1 MTDADSG
8 SGGGPGPPPDI
19 SSLKENFNQQQA
31 KISALKELVRQSEVN
46 QGKNTASAQEKVKNI
61 AQRLSHLKS
70 KATKSR
76 QSGVGRWNTSS
87 DENESI
93 LDRAIS
99 EKPEGTTIQSDDVI
113 PPAEIARARSETP
126 GSEKIQ
132 LLRKQMEQNR
142 LKMAERENS
151 KRGIEELVTQLKAKV
166 DSSKTSLEKTSQ
178 LGRSVGDLSV
188 WSTKD
193 RHMSSSDL
201 SSYGMPTTFEKERLK
216 FLERRVREL
225 EIEMKNKE
233 NEFLTRNADSEH
245 LMNAKR
251 LESRILDLEE
261 ALKEKECVIDA
272 RTQAVSLLSEN
283 LSLKGKNTVDL
294 LEETKLEMQ
303 EMQKK
308 FIEAEN
314 GYRVEIERLKSEIDE
329 KSIKIENMD
338 QVNDILET
346 ARFDLT
352 VKNSELE
359 EKFDGVQDFSNKL
372 SELNKINH
380 SLQQRIATLESE
392 KKTEESVDELQTAIE
407 KLQIENDAL
416 KKMLQHSEDAAD
428 ETDVSL
434 LDKIRSL
441 ENVISS
447 QSEDIDKH
455 LSTIERLE
463 NSLQEKTI
471 EYNVLTANF
480 SVLQEKV
487 KSAGP
492 KSLFSMST
500 DEEAEA
506 EITKL
511 KSQLDEA
518 NKSMIKT
525 KLKAKQLQK
534 QLDSVKKSSNSSAD
548 VIRLTEE
555 NQILQQQVAEMK
567 TSLAADGKSS
577 SSPDTDLEKKIKIL
591 ETTCQNQV
599 SAILLLEEQKI
610 DMTADLQ
617 TTKTELTSLK
627 DHIKGT
633 DDEEHTAMVTS
644 HMDNIE
650 MEEKIDQHLRQNDL
664 LKAEV
669 DRLMEEKLDLSS
681 KLTAY
686 MTENMELLEKLD
698 KISKGSSAES
708 IELIENLTHQ
718 EKLEME
724 EFQKGLHPIVD
735 ASEGDT
741 SVMSADLSESLV
753 KLREE
758 SSELMH
764 KIEMFTSERREVL
777 DKVEDLK
784 MENSNLVQEVDV
796 LKVEKE
802 KILTDFNALQEELT
816 TVKESLK
823 ATEAERAEL
832 LGNVKDLSENRS
844 KLQDEL
850 NSLIKCR
857 NVTVDDV
864 HQASF
869 SSESSVEVTNDDYE
883 KALKGLEIELENY
896 KKSKDKSV
904 KSKKLAKEAKNVYE
918 LLKKLLNDYENGA
931 KQVAELKAEIGRIN
945 LQQQEERIK
954 LLLTDEVDKISESKS
969 KEELRLQRGELERV
983 TAAMQDLQLNY
994 EKLQTQLDEKD
1005 ALLRSADENSTE
1017 SETLMLR
1024 NENDRLKE
1032 KVAEIERT
1040 LHFDHETIEQK
1051 TQELIQLKLE
1061 FDNRVDTANKEIDI
1075 LKKLTAEQKDQL
1087 IATLTEHE
1095 TEINEKVAKIDEL
1108 ELKLQEMSKEVEEA
1122 KNQFTA
1128 SRDEYVEQLQ
1138 GKVAALKTIFDENN
1152 DLLEEQANEL
1162 RNKQE
1167 TIESLNGQIM
1177 ELYKVME
1184 ENANKVIEK
1193 EDEVNYLQELIDR
1206 NEQQVQ
1212 TLKDKCSTL
1221 DNVVRKLEAEL
1232 QKKSKEIEALSQ
1244 QQQQSKVVD
1253 NSEEIENLKK
1263 KYELTV
1269 AELESKNK
1277 EQLDKLK
1284 KFAANLKKKN
1294 AQCVELEHKLEQMDR
1309 ATDEKPI
1316 EELTQKLENLQQLLF
1331 QKDQELNVMR
1341 HESSLV
1347 AAAVQQS
1354 SSVADT
1360 EQIIEEL
1367 KASNVKEISKLSEE
1381 ISNLK
1386 ERLCDAHNQLAELDR
1401 QYNSEVA
1408 NKSAELE
1415 NLTARMNE
1423 KVRAMDELTVNV
1435 EKKTAEVTTLQ
1446 NSLKEFNTQ
1455 LATTTDDLK
1464 SKNVKIEKC
1473 RAVIKEKNQTIQKL
1487 NSSIAEFK
1495 VKLEEHQSEKSDS
1508 PLQTQCEHLQDELT
1522 NHRETIAGLQNELE
1536 SLRAQSANIGALEMK
1551 NQENEHYIESLRES
1565 NQKLNDKIAKLEEGI
1580 GNIEERRSSLEQHAN
1595 LLGSTLQEKT
1605 SEFQKNEDELLSRL
1619 QALSQHDETIEQRLH
1634 EADLEKQELGD
1645 RLSELTEERNELV
1658 KKLQLIG
1665 SQMAQ
1670 LQGTTLSDLESEN
1683 ATLMEQVKTLQLDLK
1698 RQSSEFERKMDEQK
1712 SVIADLEYDLSAQLQ
1727 RLTDERRDLQ
1737 HNLEKSKD
1745 EINELNCDVVRF
1757 KEIITSLEQTNSDL
1771 ENKMTWIKMQNES
1784 MNQEHIENQELRMQ
1798 IVHDQTEI
1806 ENLKEQTETLQ
1817 QNHEREVAALR
1828 QQILEFDS
1836 LRAQIGQNQTDDQ
1849 VFIQN
1854 ENERLQGLL
1863 ATKDLEI
1870 QNYQRQNLQLQMSLA
1885 AAPNTGD
1892 PFINLTQPSAAST
1905 PHIDSDELLI
1915 LTKNVEDLQAKLQTA
1930 QAQINAL
1937 HEQNT
1942 ELQAQDSLRA
1952 DIIDTMNKAHGDQL
1966 NKLQSECAHRLTE
1979 FEEQKKELC
1988 HSSEK
1993 KDSELKRL
2001 QSENEQQKN
2010 VAVTQTKVDELQ
2022 LNVQQLEQYIADLQI
2037 QLRISTNDC
2046 EQTAQTIQ
2054 SLEQEIQIRTAKYE
2068 GEIASLRGDLERLTV
2083 QPPIHEEIA
2092 QKAVASTIAA
2102 EPQQFL
2108 ADIERMII
2116 PSVQPTNIPP
2126 PSDKPSGLPSF
2137 NSSMFFGSPETTAF
2151 DDPFTSSQPDSALPA
2166 DADNRS
2172 PVVEPVCVAKK
2183 AYLCHPDQIASESEQ
2198 VVSNLT
2204 PVVEEVCVAKKA
2216 YLCHPEEEA
2225 VTDDGWGF
2233 GSDDAVLEE
2242 QHQQMSGSITTSSL
2256 VPAHIGQTLQD
2267 YEDAIK
2273 LLQVERDQLQE
2284 EKVALQIQSAKM
2296 LKKLKEYKSKNEQ
2309 LSTAAS
2315 FKKSPS
2321 VESNDL
2327 DLAIQEELNNQ
2338 IKLLENRCK
2347 EMKAEQEKES
2357 SEKQNLLKRVDV
2369 LTSANDTMVDLK
2381 QRQDNELE
2389 MCKSKIRQL
2398 SQKISQL
2405 EEWSDD
2411 NYNKPADDAS
2421 APSQPTTSDE
2431 NVTKQIELLTKQ
2443 LSDARA
2449 DFDEIQALLDDEKT
2463 HSSILEDRIKKLQES
2478 LLARENEVGAH
2489 AEMTVRIDKLSAE
2502 NTFLQNDN
2510 VSKSETITQLK
2521 GQINES
2527 IATIDVLTQEA
2538 NNIKTYLDQL
2548 KEEHR
2553 HKIDENNNL
2562 SKELG
2567 LLSDKNVELSA
2578 EVERMKSAGMFTDG
2592 SQINSLEIK
2601 EMDEK
2606 IQELT
2611 AIIQYKDAEIGHL
2624 NQKVADVIK
2633 EDQTQSLV
2641 QEILNKNF
2649 EINNLRSQVDQLQ
2662 TAKDDLENNW
2672 SMQLTKEIQSQNAVE
2687 TAERISQLEK
2697 VIAEMKTEKG
2707 EMEHELQVLNDQVLN
2722 SLQLE
2727 DKVKSTVLELDMK
2740 NIEITELKN
2749 SLEQMKHSSVEINPN
2764 TNVSDDV
2771 VATLNAQW
2779 EQVMEQRCS
2788 DLAESWRHHVSQR
2801 EAEFSLTEA
2810 TLRQEIDLLRQAL
2823 RQSNSSSEVVENI
2836 DYNAG
2841 LPAHE
2846 VVPSA
2851 QQSSDNE
2858 LIGKMQEALENQE
2871 MEIVTLKEQLA
2882 IRSAEYA
2889 RIVSQVDPFGQ
2900 MSRTSSM
2907 MTMDLKAKKSTETL
2921 DAPAGQKSELDLALY
2936 MLHQRDMRCE
2946 ELTEE
2951 LIHLLEERDTL
2962 QLKLSNSIRQMED
2975 IRLKTGYVEVPS
2987 ESESANISP
2996 EKPPSNRS
3004 SVSLSSDATEVQAN
3018 SVNLNA
3024 KLSQLH
3030 HVSHSRDKT
3039 LREEREQRQRQMA
3052 FLQRDVATLPPEA
3065 VAELIGADYTLS
3077 RQSQSPS
3084 SVLLN
3089 WLWGKSTPRPPDTN

>member
-76 QSGVGRWNTSS
+76 QSGVGRWNSSS
-87 DENESI
+87 DENESV
-93 LDRAIS
+93 LERAIS
-99 EKPEGTTIQSDDVI
+99 EKPEGSTVQSDDVI
-113 PPAEIARARSETP
+113 PPTEVSRARSETP

-188 WSTKD
+188 WSVKD

-201 SSYGMPTTFEKERLK
+201 SNYATATTFEKERLK

-245 LMNAKR
+245 LENAKR

-314 GYRVEIERLKSEIDE
+314 GYRVEIERLKSEIEE

-455 LSTIERLE
+455 LTTIERLE

-784 MENSNLVQEVDV
+784 TENSNLVQEVDV

-802 KILTDFNALQEELT
+802 QILNDFNALQEELK
-816 TVKESLK
+816 TVKESLT

-857 NVTVDDV
+857 NVTVDDAL
-864 HQASF
+864 QASISI
-869 SSESSVEVTNDDYE
+869 SSESSVEVTSDDYE

-969 KEELRLQRGELERV
+969 KEELKLQQDELERV

-1017 SETLMLR
+1017 SEMLLLR

-1087 IATLTEHE
+1087 ITTLTEHE

-1108 ELKLQEMSKEVEEA
+1108 ESKLQEMSKEVEEA

-1244 QQQQSKVVD
+1244 QQQQQSKVVD
-1253 NSEEIENLKK
+1253 SSDEIENLKK
-1263 KYELTV
+1263 KHELTV

-1309 ATDEKPI
+1309 ATDEKQI
-1316 EELTQKLENLQQLLF
+1316 EELTQKLQNLQQLLF

-1341 HESSLV
+1341 HESSVV

-1354 SSVADT
+1354 SSAADT

-1367 KASNVKEISKLSEE
+1367 KESNDKEISKLSEE
-1381 ISNLK
+1381 ISSLK
-1386 ERLCDAHNQLAELDR
+1386 EQLSDAHNQLAELDR
-1401 QYNSEVA
+1401 RYNFEVA

-1415 NLTARMNE
+1415 NLNARMNE

-1435 EKKTAEVTTLQ
+1435 EKRTAEVTSLQ
-1446 NSLKEFNTQ
+1446 NSLKEFNAQ
-1455 LATTTDDLK
+1455 LATATDDLK

-1487 NSSIAEFK
+1487 NSSIAEYK

-1508 PLQTQCEHLQDELT
+1508 PLQTQCERLQDELT
-1522 NHRETIAGLQNELE
+1522 NNRETIASLQNELE
-1536 SLRAQSANIGALEMK
+1536 LLRAQSANFGAMEIK

-1580 GNIEERRSSLEQHAN
+1580 GNIEERRSSLERHAN

-1665 SQMAQ
+1665 GQMAQ
-1670 LQGTTLSDLESEN
+1670 LQSTTLSDLESEN
-1683 ATLMEQVKTLQLDLK
+1683 ATLMEQVKTLQQDLK

-1737 HNLEKSKD
+1737 HNLEKAKD
-1745 EINELNCDVVRF
+1745 QINELNCDVVRF

-1892 PFINLTQPSAAST
+1892 PFNNLTQPSVAST
-1905 PHIDSDELLI
+1905 PHIDSEELLI

-1930 QAQINAL
+1930 LSQINAL

-1942 ELQAQDSLRA
+1942 ELQAQDYLKA
-1952 DIIDTMNKAHGDQL
+1952 GIIDTMNKAQDGLL
-1966 NKLQSECAHRLTE
+1966 NKLQSDYAHRLTAL
-1979 FEEQKKELC
+1979 EEQNKELC
-1988 HSSEK
+1988 HLSEK
-1993 KDSELKRL
+1993 KDDELKRL
-2001 QSENEQQKN
+2001 QSENEQRN
-2010 VAVTQTKVDELQ
+2010 NAAVPHTKIDELQ

-2054 SLEQEIQIRTAKYE
+2054 SLEQEIQIRTANYE
-2068 GEIASLRGDLERLTV
+2068 GEIASLRGELERLTV
-2083 QPPIHEEIA
+2083 QPPIHEVIA
-2092 QKAVASTIAA
+2092 QKTVASTTAA

-2108 ADIERMII
+2108 EDIEKMII

-2137 NSSMFFGSPETTAF
+2137 NSSMFFGSSETTAF
-2151 DDPFTSSQPDSALPA
+2151 DDAFTSSQPDSALPA
-2166 DADNRS
+2166 DIDNRP
-2172 PVVEPVCVAKK
+2172 PVVEAVCVAKK
-2183 AYLCHPDQIASESEQ
+2183 AYLCHPDKIASESEQ

-2204 PVVEEVCVAKKA
+2204 PVVEEVCVTKKA

-2225 VTDDGWGF
+2225 VDVSVSVTDDGWGF

-2273 LLQVERDQLQE
+2273 LLQAERDQLQE

-2309 LSTAAS
+2309 LSTAAY

-2411 NYNKPADDAS
+2411 NYNKSSDDAS
-2421 APSQPTTSDE
+2421 VPSQPTTSDE

-2449 DFDEIQALLDDEKT
+2449 DFDEIQALLDDEKN

-2562 SKELG
+2562 SKELS

-2592 SQINSLEIK
+2592 SQLNSLEIK

-2649 EINNLRSQVDQLQ
+2649 EINNLRSQVEQLQ
-2662 TAKDDLENNW
+2662 TAKDDLENNL
-2672 SMQLTKEIQSQNAVE
+2672 SMQLTKEIQSQNTAE
-2687 TAERISQLEK
+2687 TAERINQLEK

-2707 EMEHELQVLNDQVLN
+2707 EMEQELQVLNDQVLN

-2764 TNVSDDV
+2764 TTVSD
-2771 VATLNAQW
+2771 
-2779 EQVMEQRCS
+2779 
-2788 DLAESWRHHVSQR
+2788 
-2801 EAEFSLTEA
+2801 
-2810 TLRQEIDLLRQAL
+2810 
-2823 RQSNSSSEVVENI
+2823 
-2836 DYNAG
+2836 
-2841 LPAHE
+2841 
-2846 VVPSA
+2846 
-2851 QQSSDNE
+2851 
-2858 LIGKMQEALENQE
+2858 
-2871 MEIVTLKEQLA
+2871 
-2882 IRSAEYA
+2882 
-2889 RIVSQVDPFGQ
+2889 
-2900 MSRTSSM
+2900 
-2907 MTMDLKAKKSTETL
+2907 
-2921 DAPAGQKSELDLALY
+2921 
-2936 MLHQRDMRCE
+2936 
-2946 ELTEE
+2946 
-2951 LIHLLEERDTL
+2951 
-2962 QLKLSNSIRQMED
+2962 
-2975 IRLKTGYVEVPS
+2975 
-2987 ESESANISP
+2987 
-2996 EKPPSNRS
+2996 
-3004 SVSLSSDATEVQAN
+3004 
-3018 SVNLNA
+3018 
-3024 KLSQLH
+3024 
-3030 HVSHSRDKT
+3030 
-3039 LREEREQRQRQMA
+3039 
-3052 FLQRDVATLPPEA
+3052 
-3065 VAELIGADYTLS
+3065 
-3077 RQSQSPS
+3077 
-3084 SVLLN
+3084 
-3089 WLWGKSTPRPPDTN
+3089 